1 MILYSKILG
10 DSKKHILILHGF
22 LGSGDNWKSV
32 GRKLNPLGYTIH
44 LIDQRNHGRSFHS
57 EKFDYDI
64 MCEDLFNYIKY
75 YNINNAILIGH
86 SMGGKT
92 AMNFSLI
99 HPKLVSKLIVLD
111 TSPREYPVLHQ
122 NIIDSLK
129 EIDLSI
135 FTNRKEIDIEL
146 RKSVTQQGLRNFL
159 TKNIYRMNDGN
170 LNFRFNLQ
178 SLSQNIDKIGQKIE
192 SNTKF
197 SSEVIFIKGET
208 SDYINESDKVM
219 INNLF
224 PNAKFYKIPNAGHW
238 LHVDNPID
246 FISILLSLI

>member
-1 MILYSKILG
+1 MILHSKILG
-10 DSKKHILILHGF
+10 DSNKHILILHGF
-22 LGSGDNWKSV
+22 LGSGDNWISFA
-32 GRKLNPLGYTIH
+32 RKLNPLGYTIH

-57 EKFDYDI
+57 EKFDYVL
-64 MCEDLFNYIKY
+64 MCEDLFNYIKHH
-75 YNINNAILIGH
+75 NIDNSILIGH

-111 TSPREYPVLHQ
+111 TSPRGYPVLHQ

-129 EIDLSI
+129 EIDLGV
-135 FTNRKEIDIEL
+135 FVTRKEIDIEL
-146 RKSVTQQGLRNFL
+146 RKSVNQQGLRNFL
-159 TKNIYRMNDGN
+159 LKNIYRMNDGK

-178 SLSQNIDKIGQKIE
+178 SLSQNIGKIGQKIE
-192 SNTKF
+192 SETKF
-197 SSEVIFIKGET
+197 TSEVIFIKGET
-208 SDYINESDKVM
+208 SDYINESDKVI

>member
-1 MILYSKILG
+1 
-10 DSKKHILILHGF
+10 
-22 LGSGDNWKSV
+22 
-32 GRKLNPLGYTIH
+32 
-44 LIDQRNHGRSFHS
+44 
-57 EKFDYDI
+57 
-64 MCEDLFNYIKY
+64 MCEDLFNYINHHKID
-75 YNINNAILIGH
+75 NSILIGH

-111 TSPREYPVLHQ
+111 TSPRGYPVLHQ

-129 EIDLSI
+129 EIDLSV
-135 FTNRKEIDIEL
+135 FVTRKEIDIEL
-146 RKSVTQQGLRNFL
+146 RKSVNQQGLRNFL
-159 TKNIYRMNDGN
+159 LKNIYRMNDGK

-178 SLSQNIDKIGQKIE
+178 SLSQNIGKIGQKIE
-192 SNTKF
+192 SETQF
-197 SSEVIFIKGET
+197 TREVIFIKGET
-208 SDYINESDKVM
+208 SDYINESDKVI

>member
-1 MILYSKILG
+1 VILHSKILG
-10 DSKKHILILHGF
+10 DSNKHILILHGF
-22 LGSGDNWKSV
+22 LGSGDNWISV
-32 GRKLNPLGYTIH
+32 ARKLNLIGFTIH

-57 EKFDYDI
+57 EKFDYDL
-64 MCEDLFNYIKY
+64 MCEDLLNYIKHH
-75 YNINNAILIGH
+75 NINNIILIGH

-111 TSPREYPVLHQ
+111 TSPRGYPVLHQ
-122 NIIDSLK
+122 NIIDPLK
-129 EIDLSI
+129 EIDFSI
-135 FTNRKEIDIEL
+135 FTTRKEIDIEL
-146 RKSVTQQGLRNFL
+146 GKSVNKQGLRNFL
-159 TKNIYRMNDGN
+159 MKNIYRMNDGK
-170 LNFRFNLQ
+170 LNFRFNLK
-178 SLSQNIDKIGQKIE
+178 SLSENIGKIGQKIE
-192 SNTKF
+192 SDAQFTR
-197 SSEVIFIKGET
+197 EVIFIKGET

-246 FISILLSLI
+246 FLSVLLSLI

>member
-1 MILYSKILG
+1 MILHSKILG
-10 DSKKHILILHGF
+10 DSNKHILILHGF
-22 LGSGDNWKSV
+22 LGSGDNWISIA
-32 GRKLNPLGYTIH
+32 RKLNPLGYTIH

-57 EKFDYDI
+57 EKFDYDL
-64 MCEDLFNYIKY
+64 MCKDLLNYIKHH
-75 YNINNAILIGH
+75 NIDESILIGH

-111 TSPREYPVLHQ
+111 TSPRGYPVLHQ

-129 EIDLSI
+129 EIDFRVLL
-135 FTNRKEIDIEL
+135 TRKEIDIEL
-146 RKSVTQQGLRNFL
+146 RKSVIQQGLRNFL
-159 TKNIYRMNDGN
+159 LKNIYRMNNGK
-170 LNFRFNLQ
+170 LNFRFNLK
-178 SLSQNIDKIGQKIE
+178 SLSQNIGKIGQKIE
-192 SNTKF
+192 SETEF
-197 SSEVIFIKGET
+197 TREVIFIKGEK
-208 SDYINESDKVM
+208 SDYINESDKVI

>member
-1 MILYSKILG
+1 MILHSKILG
-10 DSKKHILILHGF
+10 DSNKHILILHGF
-22 LGSGDNWKSV
+22 LGSGDNWISIA
-32 GRKLNPLGYTIH
+32 RKLNPLGYTIH

-57 EKFDYDI
+57 EKFDYDL
-64 MCEDLFNYIKY
+64 MCKDLLNYIKHH
-75 YNINNAILIGH
+75 NIDNSILIGH

-111 TSPREYPVLHQ
+111 TSPRGYPVLHQ

-129 EIDLSI
+129 EIDLSV
-135 FTNRKEIDIEL
+135 FVTRKEIDIEL
-146 RKSVTQQGLRNFL
+146 RKSVNQQGLRNFL
-159 TKNIYRMNDGN
+159 LKNIYRMNDGN

-178 SLSQNIDKIGQKIE
+178 SLSQNIGKIGQKIE
-192 SNTKF
+192 SETQF
-197 SSEVIFIKGET
+197 TSEVIFIKGET
-208 SDYINESDKVM
+208 SDYINESDKVI

-238 LHVDNPID
+238 LHVDNPI
-246 FISILLSLI
+246 LSLIHI

>member
-1 MILYSKILG
+1 MILHSKILG
-10 DSKKHILILHGF
+10 DSNKHILILHGF
-22 LGSGDNWKSV
+22 LGSGDNWISIA
-32 GRKLNPLGYTIH
+32 RKLNPLGYTIH

-57 EKFDYDI
+57 EKFDYDL
-64 MCEDLFNYIKY
+64 MCEDLLNYINHH
-75 YNINNAILIGH
+75 NIDNSILIGH

-111 TSPREYPVLHQ
+111 TSPRGYPVLHQ
-122 NIIDSLK
+122 KIIDSLK
-129 EIDLSI
+129 EIDLSV
-135 FTNRKEIDIEL
+135 FVTRKEIDIEL
-146 RKSVTQQGLRNFL
+146 RKSVNQQGLRNFL
-159 TKNIYRMNDGN
+159 LKNIYRMNDGK

-178 SLSQNIDKIGQKIE
+178 SLSQNIGKIGQKIE
-192 SNTKF
+192 SETQF
-197 SSEVIFIKGET
+197 TSEVIFIKGET

>member
-1 MILYSKILG
+1 MILHSKILG
-10 DSKKHILILHGF
+10 GSKKNILILHGF
-22 LGSGDNWKSV
+22 LGSGDNWISIA
-32 GRKLNPLGYTIH
+32 RKLNLLGHTVH

-92 AMNFSLI
+92 AMNFSLN

>member
-1 MILYSKILG
+1 MILHSKILG
-10 DSKKHILILHGF
+10 DSNKHILILHGF
-22 LGSGDNWKSV
+22 LGSGDNWISV
-32 GRKLNPLGYTIH
+32 ARKLNPIGFTIH

-57 EKFDYDI
+57 EKFDYHL
-64 MCEDLFNYIKY
+64 MCEDLFNYIKHH
-75 YNINNAILIGH
+75 NINNIILIGH

-99 HPKLVSKLIVLD
+99 HPELVYKLIVLD
-111 TSPREYPVLHQ
+111 TSPRGYPVLHQ
-122 NIIDSLK
+122 NIIDPLK
-129 EIDLSI
+129 EIDFSI
-135 FTNRKEIDIEL
+135 FTTRKEIDIEL
-146 RKSVTQQGLRNFL
+146 GKSVNKQGLRNFL
-159 TKNIYRMNDGN
+159 MKNIYRMNDGK

-178 SLSQNIDKIGQKIE
+178 SLSENIGKIGQKIE
-192 SNTKF
+192 TDAQF
-197 SSEVIFIKGET
+197 TREVIFIKGET

-246 FISILLSLI
+246 FLSVLLSLI

>member
-1 MILYSKILG
+1 
-10 DSKKHILILHGF
+10 
-22 LGSGDNWKSV
+22 
-32 GRKLNPLGYTIH
+32 
-44 LIDQRNHGRSFHS
+44 
-57 EKFDYDI
+57 
-64 MCEDLFNYIKY
+64 MCEDLFNYIKHH
-75 YNINNAILIGH
+75 NIDNSILIGH

-111 TSPREYPVLHQ
+111 TSPRGYPVLHQ

-129 EIDLSI
+129 EIDLSV
-135 FTNRKEIDIEL
+135 FVTRKEIDIEL
-146 RKSVTQQGLRNFL
+146 RKSVNQQGLRNFL
-159 TKNIYRMNDGN
+159 LKNIYRMNDGN

-178 SLSQNIDKIGQKIE
+178 SLSQNIGKIGQKIE

-197 SSEVIFIKGET
+197 FSEVIFIKGET

>member
-75 YNINNAILIGH
+75 HNINNAILIGH

-92 AMNFSLI
+92 AMNFSLN

-111 TSPREYPVLHQ
+111 TSTREYPVLHQ

-135 FTNRKEIDIEL
+135 FTNRNSWAYVRIDFALVNIVALFFGISFETFVTGA
-146 RKSVTQQGLRNFL
+146 SVTRGVAQVEILHGQNPKWAFL
-159 TKNIYRMNDGN
+159 A
-170 LNFRFNLQ
+170 
-178 SLSQNIDKIGQKIE
+178 KIR
-192 SNTKF
+192 
-197 SSEVIFIKGET
+197 
-208 SDYINESDKVM
+208 
-219 INNLF
+219 
-224 PNAKFYKIPNAGHW
+224 
-238 LHVDNPID
+238 
-246 FISILLSLI
+246 